1 MERDAL
7 PLLPQ
12 THVSAP
18 MTMTASRC
26 WALAQ
31 PQCGGAF
38 YFLRPL
44 PTAWQGDINRLC
56 FQVAEQRRQERK
68 LRAPKTQDSYI
79 GLELTP
85 EPVTEPCPRRVGDC
99 RGQREGPQ
107 GAWPT
112 QK

>member
-26 WALAQ
+26 WALVVVHFIFYDPYQQ
-31 PQCGGAF
+31 PGKGIS
-38 YFLRPL
+38 
-44 PTAWQGDINRLC
+44 TAVFSDGRT
-56 FQVAEQRRQERK
+56 E
-68 LRAPKTQDSYI
+68 APREEATCPQNPGFI
-79 GLELTP
+79 GLELTQ
-85 EPVTEPCPRRVGDC
+85 EPVTKPCPRRVGDC
-99 RGQREGPQ
+99 RGQREGSQ